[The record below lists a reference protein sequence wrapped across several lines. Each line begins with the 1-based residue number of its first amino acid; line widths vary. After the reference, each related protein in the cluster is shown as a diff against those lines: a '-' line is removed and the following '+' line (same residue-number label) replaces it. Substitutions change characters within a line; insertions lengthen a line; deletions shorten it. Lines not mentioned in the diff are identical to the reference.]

1 MLYTYIVLFKK
12 TKVLLTFFI
21 FISFSE
27 CWKSTHCFN
36 FFICFYTPYIQQP
49 QKKKREREGKK
60 KDSPYHHYLYISI
73 FFFLN
78 CKIPRRKESW
88 QSVLCTISND
98 FISKFKGNNQG
109 ITRIYWEFHLHTS
122 HTHKHTHSYTCKQP
136 HTHIYT
142 CTQKPIKHTY
152 NYLTRKG
159 ASYTSMQVNTS
170 KNSWSK
176 NIQKIHERPYGE
188 LVYEH
193 AILHCQLTWY
203 NTTAATTTTM
213 LLQPPPGYSIS
224 KWHRTCKKTLKILI
238 RCYRITSCPVPN
250 IKK

>member
-1 MLYTYIVLFKK
+1 MLEVNTLFQFFYLFLHTVHSTT
-12 TKVLLTFFI
+12 TK
-21 FISFSE
+21 E
-27 CWKSTHCFN
+27 KER
-36 FFICFYTPYIQQP
+36 
-49 QKKKREREGKK
+49 KRRGKKRLAI
-60 KDSPYHHYLYISI
+60 SPLFVYFN

-170 KNSWSK
+170 KNSGSK

-250 IKK
+250 IKKIMKKCVCVCVWLKVQP